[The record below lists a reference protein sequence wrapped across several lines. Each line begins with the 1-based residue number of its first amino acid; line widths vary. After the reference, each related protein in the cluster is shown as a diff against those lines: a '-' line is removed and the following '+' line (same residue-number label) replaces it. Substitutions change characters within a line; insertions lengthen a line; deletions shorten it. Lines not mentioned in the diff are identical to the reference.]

1 MTLQELTLRFQSLC
15 HDGYSLAKVKL
26 KAGDEEFKLADVVF
40 LLEMEHLWNPIEVKV
55 DEDAEQR

>member
-15 HDGYSLAKVKL
+15 HDGYSLAEVKL
-26 KAGDEEFKLADVVF
+26 KAGDKEFNLADVVF

-55 DEDAEQR
+55 DEDAKQR

>member
-26 KAGDEEFKLADVVF
+26 KAGDEEFNLA
-40 LLEMEHLWNPIEVKV
+40 V
-55 DEDAEQR
+55 DEESERENAKLTVLGDDV